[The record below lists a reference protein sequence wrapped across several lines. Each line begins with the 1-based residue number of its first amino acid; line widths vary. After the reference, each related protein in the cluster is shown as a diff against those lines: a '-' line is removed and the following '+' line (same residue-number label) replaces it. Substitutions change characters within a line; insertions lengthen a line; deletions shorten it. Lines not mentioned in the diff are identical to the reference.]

1 MKVNG
6 LMILSTTIVFFAS
19 CGGGENKGSAPASF
33 FNNGDVPSISPSP
46 QSSEEIISLVQ
57 NTPALAFETID
68 ANIKLSVGYGGIKQG
83 VDANGKRVFLMG
95 SHKKN
100 YAEHNMFFCHES
112 DLSCTRLVDDT
123 GEQHLGSIGEF
134 YDGKIWINTLDK
146 TVDTA
151 GGIFG
156 STLNY
161 YDVNTRTYHKR
172 VVDLTGLNGETR
184 TMSLGSDKKLY
195 IGGTNF
201 SSVPHYA
208 SVAYLNPKDLSDYHL
223 YTNYF
228 TEAAVDRARSVA
240 ADDDYIYQVVGDS
253 PFYLLAINKATG
265 VGSKLNESTDG
276 KVIQL
281 EDGVSFEYTD
291 NGVKTYHYLY
301 QGALSTGSDNIS
313 NISVPWYDPLTTPP
327 NHQGGYW
334 AQKGNYYLEY
344 NTTGYEKASYNTQNM
359 PTTVQN
365 ASGTNRFNFVATAEG
380 RDIPFII
387 TNIDLYSQDVT
398 RVTTLSDGNILVRG
412 VAYSG
417 ISLLNTLSDTASYIG
432 ATGFSPSVMEE
443 FYDYSKNKTQVMF
456 EGYPSVNATI
466 YDPSEY
472 ISSANTDPLGY
483 LRSTKDINCITDC
496 LTADIDMH
504 RALEMEQID
513 KTLYFAAMQYR
524 SGVSGGLIWYNT
536 QTKEKKAISE
546 GLFNNYQT
554 RSLIQMNNKLI
565 IATQAVDNTEYGGSP
580 RPATPKIFV
589 FDPLTEKITKE
600 YTPLVG
606 LDAVDAG
613 RIESID
619 GRHIIGITNDQAF
632 NGNTQATKTFVYIID
647 TYTDEIV
654 MKKTI
659 NMMNNMLVTPEGSS
673 RNRNYEFKLHND
685 AIYTYISS
693 RTLIKINLNGE
704 ITPVSLLPVQGNL
717 TFSNNTA
724 YFAVGTNIL
733 KMNLP

>member
-1 MKVNG
+1 MN
-6 LMILSTTIVFFAS
+6 IRIIVALAASLLLLAS
-19 CGGGENKGSAPASF
+19 CGGSSSSGTSGAF
-33 FNNGDVPSISPSP
+33 FNSGDITDIEPSL
-46 QSSEEIISLVQ
+46 QSSEEIIALVR
-57 NTPALAFETID
+57 NAPTLSYKTID

-83 VDANGKRVFLMG
+83 VDENGKRVFLMG

-100 YAEHNMFFCHES
+100 YEAHNMFFCHES
-112 DLSCTRLVDDT
+112 DLSCTRLVDNS

-134 YDGKIWINTLDK
+134 YDGKIWINTADK

-161 YDVNTRTYHKR
+161 YDVNTRAYHKR
-172 VVDLTGLNGETR
+172 VLPLTGLNGETR

-195 IGGTNF
+195 LGGTNF

-208 SVAYLNPKDLSDYHL
+208 SVAYVNPKDLSDYRL

-253 PFYLLAINKATG
+253 PLYLLAINKTTG
-265 VGSKLNESTDG
+265 TGSKLNESTDG

-281 EDGVSFEYTD
+281 ADGVSFEYTKD
-291 NGVKTYHYLY
+291 GIKTYHYLY
-301 QGALSTGSDNIS
+301 NGILSEGSDNIS

-344 NTTGYEKASYNTQNM
+344 NTTGYEKASYSVQNM

-365 ASGTNRFNFVATAEG
+365 ASGTNSFDFTATTEG
-380 RDIPFII
+380 RDISFAIS
-387 TNIDLYSQDVT
+387 NIDVYSQDVT
-398 RVTTLSDGNILVRG
+398 RVTTLSDGNILIRG

-417 ISLLNTLSDTASYIG
+417 ISLLNTTTDIASYLG
-432 ATGFSPSVMEE
+432 AVGFSPSVMEE

-456 EGYPSVNATI
+456 EGYPSVNASI
-466 YDPSEY
+466 YDPSDY
-472 ISSANTDPLGY
+472 ISSANIDPLGY
-483 LRSTKDINCITDC
+483 LRSTKDINCIVDC
-496 LTADIDMH
+496 LTKDIDMH

-513 KTLYFAAMQYR
+513 ETVYFAAMQYR

-536 QTKEKKAISE
+536 LTKEKKAISE

-554 RSLIQMNNKLI
+554 RSLIKMNNKLVI
-565 IATQAVDNTEYGGSP
+565 GTQAVDNTEYGGSA

-589 FDPLTEKITKE
+589 FDPITEKIIKE
-600 YTPLVG
+600 YTPLAG
-606 LDAVDAG
+606 LNAVDTG

-619 GRHIIGITNDQAF
+619 GRHIIGITNDQAY
-632 NGNTQATKTFVYIID
+632 NGNTQASKTFVYIID

-659 NMMNNMLVTPEGSS
+659 DMMNNMIVTPEGSS
-673 RNRNYEFKLHND
+673 RNRNYAFVKHD
-685 AIYTYISS
+685 GFIYTYISS
-693 RTLIKINLNGE
+693 RTLIKIDLNGE
-704 ITPVSLLPVQGNL
+704 ITPISLLPVQGEL
-717 TFSNNTA
+717 TFVGNTA
-724 YFAVGTNIL
+724 YFAIGTNIL
-733 KMNLP
+733 KMGI